1 MFKRYVIMEQYINF
15 TLIELILTEFIY
27 FDQKRRQK
35 KKEPK
40 IHDSDSVN
48 KVSRIS
54 KRKKGD
60 PASDVQEV
68 CYTCTI
74 HSFHINLTQLIL
86 IEFIYFV
93 QKRKKKKKKKKE
105 TDRMEGAVKEP
116 ITITINDFAISFP
129 QVSSF
134 VEALNEF
141 GLEKYYLWTSAS
153 SQWTSA
159 SSLRTSAS
167 PHLP

>member
-1 MFKRYVIMEQYINF
+1 
-15 TLIELILTEFIY
+15 
-27 FDQKRRQK
+27 
-35 KKEPK
+35 
-40 IHDSDSVN
+40 
-48 KVSRIS
+48 
-54 KRKKGD
+54 
-60 PASDVQEV
+60 
-68 CYTCTI
+68 
-74 HSFHINLTQLIL
+74 
-86 IEFIYFV
+86 
-93 QKRKKKKKKKKE
+93 
-105 TDRMEGAVKEP
+105 MEGAVKEP